1 MTNLVSLGFIS
12 FIFILSGCSVLRTI
26 TGSDIDPDRFDKAR
40 QARMLEV
47 RQQAAL
53 HLAERLISGDPVD
66 NGDVTLYINQEG
78 VGKFV
83 QQYIGTNG
91 WIDSHTRYIIR
102 NATVQLFNGS
112 AIMSLDLFV
121 HSDKYS
127 TDVELVMD
135 CILSFRIVNDE
146 LEALVEPFNISPK
159 VTAEGVLS
167 HFEDILADIIKVRL
181 ARLSKD
187 IPPIRFPIDYSSSI
201 PMESVNTSIRTKV
214 NMSIQSPRRL
224 INSRFILK
232 EVLVFNRCIVISMDI
247 NKLSVK

>member
-1 MTNLVSLGFIS
+1 MNNSACLAAVLLYVF
-12 FIFILSGCSVLRTI
+12 LSGCSVVRTI
-26 TGSDIDPDRFDKAR
+26 TGSDIDPDRFYKSR

-53 HLAERLISGDPVD
+53 RLAERLVTGDPVD
-66 NGDVTLYINQEG
+66 NGDVTLYINHQG

-83 QQYIGTNG
+83 QQYVGLSG
-91 WIDSHTRYIIR
+91 WIDSHTRYTIR
-102 NATVQLFNGS
+102 SATVELFNGS
-112 AIMSLDLFV
+112 AILSLDLLV

-167 HFEDILADIIKVRL
+167 AFQDILADIIKVRL
-181 ARLSKD
+181 ARLSED
-187 IPPIRFPIDYSSSI
+187 IPPIRFPIDYTSTI
-201 PMESVNTSIRTKV
+201 PVEAVNVSIRSKV
-214 NMSIQSPRRL
+214 NMSIQSPRR
-224 INSRFILK
+224 IIISRFVLK